1 MSVSSYF
8 KGKSVLITG
17 GTGTVGSA
25 LTRALLKLK
34 PEKIRIYSRDETK
47 QFEMQQELCDYP
59 DIMRYF
65 IGDVRDLDR
74 FKQAIETTEIIFH
87 AAALK
92 HVPAC
97 EYNPF
102 EALKTNVVGTQNVI
116 DAAIATKKVEKVIY
130 ISTDKAT
137 HPSNTM
143 GVSKLFAE
151 RLVSAANGY
160 KGLRKVVFSGVRFG
174 NVMGSRGSLI
184 PLVKKQ
190 IETQDYVTLTDP
202 TMSRF
207 VLSIG
212 QATDLVLKS
221 AELAQG
227 GEIFILKMP
236 VVNVKDLIEVLI
248 EHYAPQFGKSP
259 RDIRIRTIG
268 SRSGEKLYEDL
279 MTREEAMHAIE
290 TEEMFIILPQ
300 GTALL
305 EKTAR
310 TYRGKPC
317 AKVQKY
323 SSEAVRPIS
332 KREIRKL
339 LEAHDLLK

>member
-1 MSVSSYF
+1 MSISKFF
-8 KGKSVLITG
+8 KGKSILITG

-25 LTRALLKLK
+25 LTKELLKLK

-65 IGDVRDLDR
+65 IGDVRDLER

-92 HVPAC
+92 HVSAC

-102 EALKTNVVGTQNVI
+102 EALKTNVIGTQNVI

-137 HPSNTM
+137 NPSNTM

-160 KGLRKVVFSGVRFG
+160 KGLRKVIFSGVRFG

-184 PLVKKQ
+184 PLIKKQ
-190 IETQDYVTLTDP
+190 IETQNYVTLTDP
-202 TMSRF
+202 TMTRF

-212 QATDLVLKS
+212 QAINLVLQS
-221 AELAQG
+221 AEIARG
-227 GEIFILKMP
+227 GETFILKMP

-248 EHYAPQFGKSP
+248 EHYAPQYGKSP
-259 RDIRIRTIG
+259 KDIEIKVIG
-268 SRSGEKLYEDL
+268 LKSGEKLYEDL

-290 TEEMFIILPQ
+290 TKDMFIILPQ
-300 GTALL
+300 GPALL
-305 EKTAR
+305 EKTLKS
-310 TYRGKPC
+310 YSGKPL
-317 AKVQKY
+317 ARAQKY
-323 SSEAVRPIS
+323 SSDIIKSIS
-332 KREIRKL
+332 KREIKKML
-339 LEAHDLLK
+339 DEHDLF